1 MLRRGDVSLS
11 LFTPRGADHQS
22 VHKQDE
28 VYLVIAGTG
37 LLRSGDVE
45 HAFVP
50 GDALYVAAGQEHRFV
65 GDLTGLV
72 MWVVFWTC
80 RPAGDPR
87 RREEHQ
93 QMTATQPPQVHFTTT
108 VAVSGNNTGIVV
120 PPELIREL
128 GAGARPPVLVEVNG
142 YSYRT
147 TVGVM
152 KGTHMIGISMAIR
165 KAIGLAGGDPI
176 AVSLTLAHTPREV
189 NVPDDLAQ
197 ALAAAGTEQFFG
209 SLSNSVQRFHVDT
222 INGAKTD
229 ETRRRRIDKAI
240 ALFLQGRPR

>member
-22 VHKQDE
+22 VHEQDE

-72 MWVVFWTC
+72 MWVVFRTR
-80 RPAGDPR
+80 RPAGDPG

-165 KAIGLAGGDPI
+165 KATGLAGGDPI